1 MKNLSDFITASVE
14 AAGSLEPMNTLTE
27 LLEKMIM
34 QGDLL
39 IEILPET
46 DEDETLLYASKEL
59 TIYSINLTP
68 GLLYPPHSHG
78 MPVIIGFYQGCETNL
93 LYVEQSNGKLLQTG
107 RIDFEAP
114 CVGQLETDAIHSIT
128 NYGQSTSRAIHYY
141 LGDLLSQPRRLWNLD
156 SNESM
161 KFDSLKYFKF
171 AKPNPA

>member
-1 MKNLSDFITASVE
+1 MKKLSDFIAASAE
-14 AAGSLEPMNTLTE
+14 AASSLKPMDNLTE
-27 LLEKMIM
+27 LLEKALK
-34 QGDLL
+34 QADWLT
-39 IEILPET
+39 EILPET

-68 GLLYPPHSHG
+68 GLRYPPHSHG

-93 LYVEQSNGKLLQTG
+93 LYEEQSNGELFETE

-114 CVGQLETDAIHSIT
+114 CVGQLDTDAIHAIT

-141 LGDLLSQPRRLWNLD
+141 LGDLLKQPRRLWNSDL
-156 SNESM
+156 NESM
-161 KFDSLKYFKF
+161 QFDNEKYYEY